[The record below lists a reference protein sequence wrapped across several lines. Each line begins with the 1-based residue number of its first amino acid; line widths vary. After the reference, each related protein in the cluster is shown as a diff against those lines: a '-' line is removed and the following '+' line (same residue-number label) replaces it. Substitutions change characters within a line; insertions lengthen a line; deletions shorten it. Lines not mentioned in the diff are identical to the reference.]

1 MNKTEKEKNLAT
13 KFDLERVENT
23 LSKRIDEVESTL
35 STRINEVE
43 DTLNRRIDK
52 VEDTLSKRIDE
63 VEDTLTKRVDKVENS
78 LNRRI
83 DEIER
88 TLNERIN
95 EVEKT
100 LSEKIEGNSKRIDK
114 VALQVV
120 RNSEA
125 INRMVTKEEFSEFKE
140 EVLLGQDRIITILE
154 RLDQERI
161 FTAEW
166 IRRVEADVEKNKREI
181 EKIKK
186 KLAFS

>member
-35 STRINEVE
+35 STIINEVE

-52 VEDTLSKRIDE
+52 VEDILNKRI
-63 VEDTLTKRVDKVENS
+63 DKVENT

-83 DEIER
+83 DEVER

-100 LSEKIEGNSKRIDK
+100 LSEKIEENSKRIDK
-114 VALQVV
+114 VAIQVV
-120 RNSEA
+120 KNSEA

>member
-35 STRINEVE
+35 STIINEVE

-52 VEDTLSKRIDE
+52 VENT
-63 VEDTLTKRVDKVENS
+63 

-83 DEIER
+83 DEVER

-100 LSEKIEGNSKRIDK
+100 LSEKIEENSKRIDK
-114 VALQVV
+114 VAIQVV
-120 RNSEA
+120 KNSEA